1 MMLRKLSI
9 ILLAPLVLAGCVTL
23 GRGDAPV
30 QDLTQHAYVA
40 GFSPDVR
47 MSGDDGAAFI
57 DRMSKTIKRLQ
68 ARPGNDAI
76 DILALSGGGAGGAFG
91 AGAVVGMTYSGKR
104 PEFEIVTGVSTG
116 ALIAPFAFLGPEWDD
131 ELTDAYVGGMSANLL
146 GRPGIGTMFRVGV
159 YDDRSLREL
168 VEHFVTQE
176 LVDAVARESAKGR
189 ILLAATTNLDSE
201 EPVIWDLGAI
211 AQQGGEKAR
220 ELFINVLVASSSV
233 PGVFPPV
240 MFDVDADNGAYQ
252 EMHVDGG
259 TTVPFFIA
267 PHAAFI
273 TDEKIED
280 LKDVNIYVIIN
291 GQLATLPHATPV
303 STVPITMRGFS
314 VVLMYMARTEL
325 VLTASFA
332 QQHGMNLKYASIP
345 AAMPFAGS
353 LDFETDSMRN
363 VFHFAQ
369 ACAAEDHLWLDI
381 SDALA
386 RVGGTQKGDDADECK
401 FGPPVETPEVPAA
414 PTG

>member
-1 MMLRKLSI
+1 MNFRRISV
-9 ILLAPLVLAGCVTL
+9 LLIAPLLLCGCVTL

-30 QDLTQHAYVA
+30 QDLTQNAYVA

-47 MSGDDGAAFI
+47 MIGADGDAFI
-57 DRMSKTIKRLQ
+57 ARMSKTIKRLE

-131 ELTDAYVGGMSANLL
+131 ELTDAYVGGMSSSLL

-159 YDDRSLREL
+159 YDDRSLRNM
-168 VEHFVTQE
+168 VEHFVTPE
-176 LVDAVARESAKGR
+176 LIEAVARESAKGR

-211 AQQGGEKAR
+211 AEQGGDTAR

-273 TDEKIED
+273 TDEKLDD
-280 LKDVNIYVIIN
+280 LKDVNIYVVIN
-291 GQLATLPHATPV
+291 GQLSTLPHATPL

-332 QQHGMNLKYASIP
+332 QQHGMKLKYASIP

-353 LDFETDSMRN
+353 LDFEIESMRN
-363 VFHFAQ
+363 VFNFAV
-369 ACAAEDHLWLDI
+369 ACAAKDDLWLDVK
-381 SDALA
+381 DALA
-386 RVGGTQKGDDADECK
+386 RVGGTEKGEDVDECK
-401 FGPPVETPEVPAA
+401 FGPPVETPEEPAA

>member
-1 MMLRKLSI
+1 
-9 ILLAPLVLAGCVTL
+9 
-23 GRGDAPV
+23 
-30 QDLTQHAYVA
+30 
-40 GFSPDVR
+40 
-47 MSGDDGAAFI
+47 
-57 DRMSKTIKRLQ
+57 
-68 ARPGNDAI
+68 
-76 DILALSGGGAGGAFG
+76 
-91 AGAVVGMTYSGKR
+91 
-104 PEFEIVTGVSTG
+104 
-116 ALIAPFAFLGPEWDD
+116 
-131 ELTDAYVGGMSANLL
+131 
-146 GRPGIGTMFRVGV
+146 
-159 YDDRSLREL
+159 
-168 VEHFVTQE
+168 
-176 LVDAVARESAKGR
+176 
-189 ILLAATTNLDSE
+189 
-201 EPVIWDLGAI
+201 
-211 AQQGGEKAR
+211 
-220 ELFINVLVASSSV
+220 
-233 PGVFPPV
+233 
-240 MFDVDADNGAYQ
+240 
-252 EMHVDGG
+252 MHVDGG

-273 TDEKIED
+273 TDEKIDD

-386 RVGGTQKGDDADECK
+386 RVGGTQKGDEADECK